1 MMMREPE
8 ASPGQASPAA
18 PPQHLEPT
26 CVYRHTHTHTH
37 THTHA
42 HAHARGR
49 GGLGDGRGAPCRSL
63 QTPQSWLR
71 SGLTAPVA

>member
-37 THTHA
+37 THTHM
-42 HAHARGR
+42 HTRT
-49 GGLGDGRGAPCRSL
+49 RGAGEGWGMAGELPAGPSKHPRA
-63 QTPQSWLR
+63 
-71 SGLTAPVA
+71 G